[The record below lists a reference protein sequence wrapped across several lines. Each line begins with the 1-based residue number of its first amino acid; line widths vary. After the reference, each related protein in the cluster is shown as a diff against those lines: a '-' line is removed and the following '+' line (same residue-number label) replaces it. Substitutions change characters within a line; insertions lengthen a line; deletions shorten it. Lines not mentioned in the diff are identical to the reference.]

1 MTQTE
6 HDPVAADTSAPP
18 VEASTDHRGPAFD
31 HHSRHLPGRLK
42 AEPTPGDDADR
53 RSAVPRSLTRPY
65 SASQCP
71 NRGRPPLTSVAAPPQ
86 RRISKRSGDVM
97 ADQPLVQSLGMH
109 DYLLQVRE
117 GEDLVRVR
125 VHATPAVVARIADS
139 DSDESWV
146 IEATAAYL
154 IARQR
159 ADDLPAMLDLDDVAA
174 AYPGYVEDLR
184 AQLVKR

>member
-1 MTQTE
+1 
-6 HDPVAADTSAPP
+6 
-18 VEASTDHRGPAFD
+18 
-31 HHSRHLPGRLK
+31 
-42 AEPTPGDDADR
+42 
-53 RSAVPRSLTRPY
+53 
-65 SASQCP
+65 
-71 NRGRPPLTSVAAPPQ
+71 
-86 RRISKRSGDVM
+86 M
-97 ADQPLVQSLGMH
+97 ADQSLVQSLGMH

-125 VHATPAVVARIADS
+125 VHATPAVVARITDS
-139 DSDESWV
+139 GGDESWV